1 MEDSHTDEEIARR
14 VQAGDSEAF
23 GELVERYVEKLRR
36 YGRRFFS
43 DSEDIDDLIQDSFL
57 KAYANIQSFDTS
69 RRFSPWIYRIAH
81 NEIVNRLRSRITDD
95 LAIDL
100 DLVFPHLRAVEEADT
115 ETTLREMREVL
126 EEHLPAINVKYRE
139 ALILYFYE
147 ELSYKE
153 IAEVLQIPI
162 ATVGVR
168 INRGKALLRKE
179 IEQTKKKPL

>member
-1 MEDSHTDEEIARR
+1 MSQEHTDEEIARK
-14 VQAGDSEAF
+14 VQGGDTEAF
-23 GELVERYVEKLRR
+23 GELVDRYEEKLRR
-36 YGRRFFS
+36 YGRKFLS
-43 DSEDIDDLIQDSFL
+43 DQEDVADLIQDSLL
-57 KAYANIQSFDTS
+57 KAYANIQSFDS
-69 RRFSPWIYRIAH
+69 ERRFSPWIYRITH
-81 NEIVNRLRSRITDD
+81 NEIVNRLRGRITDD

-100 DLVFPHLRAVEEADT
+100 DLVFPHLAAPEETDT

-126 EEHLPAINVKYRE
+126 ETHLLQISAKYRE

-168 INRGKALLRKE
+168 INRGKALLRTE
-179 IEQTKKKPL
+179 IEKTKKKPL